1 MQLAQ
6 GEIMKAETEFGRD
19 VGIWILLVRE
29 ADVQS
34 DRLGSD
40 IERPTVGGL
49 HHSRPSAGYN
59 RPYVVYERHDSHRP
73 RDGRIHEPPRKNDS
87 WPGFAQHVMLLVRR
101 IAVLHDFQNGL

>member
-59 RPYVVYERHDSHRP
+59 DRVFTSAMIRTAHETAEFTSHLVIMTLGLDSLSNCQSTP
-73 RDGRIHEPPRKNDS
+73 Q
-87 WPGFAQHVMLLVRR
+87 FHVTSV
-101 IAVLHDFQNGL
+101 G